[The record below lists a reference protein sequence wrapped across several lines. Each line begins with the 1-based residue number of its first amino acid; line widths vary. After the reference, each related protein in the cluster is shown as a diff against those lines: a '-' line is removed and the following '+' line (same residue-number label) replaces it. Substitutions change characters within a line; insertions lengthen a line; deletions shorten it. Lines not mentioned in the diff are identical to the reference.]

1 MHRLGKLDY
10 IFVNRIIRG
19 HTGSQNQN
27 LFLESKLVSGA
38 LKLNKIQYLICLPL
52 VLGRCSQTSVLSLAG
67 SLRIN
72 DR

>member
-1 MHRLGKLDY
+1 MPPEKK
-10 IFVNRIIRG
+10 IISTFKNVILQIYTVKATT
-19 HTGSQNQN
+19 HNITKYYNTTGSHY
-27 LFLESKLVSGA
+27 SG
-38 LKLNKIQYLICLPL
+38 L